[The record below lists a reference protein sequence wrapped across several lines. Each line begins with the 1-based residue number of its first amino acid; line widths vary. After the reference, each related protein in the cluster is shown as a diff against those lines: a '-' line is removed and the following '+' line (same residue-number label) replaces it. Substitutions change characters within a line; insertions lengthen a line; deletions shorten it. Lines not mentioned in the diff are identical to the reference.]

1 MPEGPTGAPDSDELR
16 ITIAAVVAQLEPDQI
31 VLFGSAARGEMTEH
45 SDLDLLVIKEPN
57 GQPGGRHHRL
67 NLENTR
73 HDVDILLSTRAAAE
87 AGREYAGDVHGIA
100 LETGRTVYT
109 RRGFKPLETGPTHIL
124 DGTTMVRKTLFK
136 PDHAHEFL
144 ARAERKW
151 AIAGEPH
158 RHPADRCEML
168 QAAMEQ
174 ALKGLTIAQGRQIAH
189 RHDLDRLWQDAERD
203 GERIG
208 ATRHKDDLD
217 RLTLYAGIYQ
227 YWNPTPGMPE
237 KTWNATKDAGRDVL
251 AHARTRI
258 PTLVEETNERLKE
271 PGTPGAPRGA
281 GSPTGGHGGAAKKP
295 N

>member
-1 MPEGPTGAPDSDELR
+1 MPERPTGVPDSKELR
-16 ITIAAVVAQLEPDQI
+16 TTIAAVVAQLEPDQI

-45 SDLDLLVIKEPN
+45 SDLDLLVIKEPS
-57 GQPGGRHHRL
+57 GQPEERHPRL
-67 NLENTR
+67 NLESSHR
-73 HDVDILLSTRAAAE
+73 DVDILISTRTAAE

-109 RRGFKPLETGPTHIL
+109 RRGFEALETGPMRLL
-124 DGTTMVRKTLFK
+124 DGKTMVRKALYK

-151 AIAGEPH
+151 EIAVEPH

-174 ALKGLTIAQGRQIAH
+174 ALKGLTIAQGRQIEH

-203 GERIG
+203 GERIAG
-208 ATRHKDDLD
+208 TRNKDDLD

-227 YWNPTPGMPE
+227 YWSPKPGMPE
-237 KTWNATKDAGRDVL
+237 KMWNAAKDAGRDVL

-258 PTLVEETNERLKE
+258 PILVEETNERLKE
-271 PGTPGAPRGA
+271 TGRPG
-281 GSPTGGHGGAAKKP
+281 SSAASSRA
-295 N
+295 